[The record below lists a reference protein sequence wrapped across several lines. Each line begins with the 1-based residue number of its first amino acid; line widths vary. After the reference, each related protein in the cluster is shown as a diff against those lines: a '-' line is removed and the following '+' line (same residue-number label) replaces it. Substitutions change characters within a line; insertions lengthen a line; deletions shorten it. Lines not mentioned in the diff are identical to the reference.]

1 MANAK
6 TRFRLATFVAGC
18 AAAGLMCSVAA
29 AQTKTATR
37 TAPAATAPLH
47 AKILDGFKKV
57 VSTADGKKPMWTI
70 YTREKDSQ
78 MVAELP
84 ANFASQ
90 KYFIGLTVSS
100 GEIFAGLQN
109 RDMYVYWRKFND
121 RLALMEPNVD
131 TRSTGDAES
140 KSSVARLFTDK
151 VLLDVPILT
160 TGPGGGPLIDMDALL
175 VGKASVFFGPRYT
188 NSRFS
193 RLYDIKKAKAFPQNV
208 ELAFEFPTLTGQ
220 LQTLH
225 YSISVLPEN
234 TGYKPRLADTRVG
247 YFTTT
252 YKDLGKY
259 RSDETNTRYINRWH
273 IEKADPSLKI
283 SPPKEPIV
291 FYIEHTT
298 PIRYRRW
305 VEEGIL
311 SWNPAFEKIGIHNAL
326 KVEFQDA
333 KTGAFMDLDPEDVRY
348 NFIRWLNNNI
358 GTAIGPSRTHPMTGQ
373 ILDAD
378 IILTDGWIRHYNFQF
393 NDILPKIA
401 MEGFDPETLA
411 WLAKHP
417 DWDPRLRLAAPAQR
431 DTLRRKILRESLSQ
445 FAGNS
450 PSRKDDI
457 SLGGELRDGL
467 VGRNLQL
474 NGRCDAAAG
483 LAFEMALMRM
493 HLATQ
498 DDADD
503 AQVADKKSGKGGK
516 KPGKKPKKP
525 TGLIDGMPEE
535 FVGPLLAH
543 LVSHEVGH
551 TLGLRH
557 NFKGSSLHTL
567 AEINSAAMKGKP
579 MGGSVMD
586 YTPVNINM
594 KGGTVQGDYAM
605 KGIGPYDYWAIEYGY
620 TFAKDLK
627 PILSRVAEPGLQYGT
642 DEDALGPDPYV
653 RRYDFSKNPLD
664 YAQDQM
670 RLAKYHRRRLVK
682 KFVKDG
688 QSWDRARTGYE
699 LTLSVQTRAI
709 GMMANWIGG
718 SHVYRD
724 KKGDKNGRPPI
735 DVVSA
740 AEQKAA
746 LKFVIENTFD
756 DKAFGLNTD
765 LLRHMTVDKWMD
777 GNNYIQLL
785 RTDSAWPVHDK
796 IMGIQASVLT
806 MLMKPTTLRRVY
818 DNEFRVAENQ
828 DALTLPDLMA
838 SIRNSIWSELD
849 KKPSGK
855 NTARKPMIS
864 SLRRNLQR
872 EHLKR
877 LIDLTMP
884 NAVNNESG
892 KPIGNLARQ
901 ELRIIKAKAEAALKR
916 GGLDPYSLAHVTE
929 VKEQAEKALDARY
942 IYNSR
947 RSAALPQILRIGN
960 DPGGMPS
967 AP

>member
-1 MANAK
+1 MPNVK
-6 TRFRLATFVAGC
+6 RLRLAAAIAGC
-18 AAAGLMCSVAA
+18 AAAGLLCTAA
-29 AQTKTATR
+29 SAQTKT
-37 TAPAATAPLH
+37 TAKPAATVPLH
-47 AKILDGFKKV
+47 AKVLEGFKKV

-84 ANFASQ
+84 ANYASQ

-100 GEIFAGLQN
+100 GETFAGLQN

-121 RLALMEPNVD
+121 RLALMEPNVS

-140 KSSVARLFTDK
+140 KASVSRLFTDK

-188 NSRFS
+188 NARFS
-193 RLYDIKKAKAFPQNV
+193 QLFDIKKAKAFPQNV
-208 ELAFEFPTLTGQ
+208 ELAFEFPTAAGQ

-225 YSISVLPEN
+225 YSISVLPQN
-234 TGYKPRLADTRVG
+234 TGYKPRPADTRVG

-259 RSDETNTRYINRWH
+259 KTEETSIRYINRWH
-273 IEKADPSLKI
+273 LEKADANLKI

-305 VEEGIL
+305 VEEGVL
-311 SWNPAFEKIGIHNAL
+311 AWNAAFEKVGIHNAMQ
-326 KVEFQDA
+326 VRFQDA

-348 NFIRWLNNNI
+348 NFIRWLNNNV
-358 GTAIGPSRTHPMTGQ
+358 GTAIGPSRTNPLTGQ

-378 IILTDGWIRHYNFQF
+378 IILTDGWIRHYNLQF

-401 MEGFDPETLA
+401 MEGFDAETLT

-417 DWDPRLRLAAPAQR
+417 DWDPRLRLAAPAER
-431 DTLRRKILRESLSQ
+431 DMLREKILRESLRP
-445 FAGNS
+445 FAGHPLARNDT
-450 PSRKDDI
+450 KM
-457 SLGGELRDGL
+457 LGDEPHDGL
-467 VGRNLQL
+467 VGRHVQV

-498 DDADD
+498 DDDT
-503 AQVADKKSGKGGK
+503 QVTNGKPAKGVKKPDK

-579 MGGSVMD
+579 LGGSVMD
-586 YTPVNINM
+586 YTPVNINV
-594 KGGTVQGDYAM
+594 KGGTVQGDFAM
-605 KGIGPYDYWAIEYGY
+605 KGIGPYDFWAIEYGY
-620 TFAKDLK
+620 TFEKDLK
-627 PILSRVAEPGLQYGT
+627 PILARVSEPALQFGT
-642 DEDALGPDPYV
+642 DEDAMGPDPYV
-653 RRYDFSKNPLD
+653 RRYDFSKEPLD

-670 RLAKYHRRRLVK
+670 RLAKHHRERLLK
-682 KFVKDG
+682 SFVKDG

-699 LTLSVQTRAI
+699 LTLSVQTRAV
-709 GMMANWIGG
+709 GMMANWVGG

-724 KKGDKNGRPPI
+724 KKGDKNGRAPI

-740 AEQKAA
+740 KKQKIA

-756 DKAFGLNTD
+756 DKAYGLNSE
-765 LLRHMTVDKWMD
+765 LLRHMTFDKWMD
-777 GNNYIQLL
+777 GGNYAQLL

-796 IMGIQASVLT
+796 VMGIQASVLT

-818 DNEFRVAENQ
+818 DNEFRVAADK

-838 SIRNSIWSELD
+838 SVRNAVWSELD
-849 KKPSGK
+849 KKANGK
-855 NTARKPMIS
+855 YTARKPMIS

-884 NAVNNESG
+884 NAVNNEAG

-901 ELRIIKAKAEAALKR
+901 ELRFIKAKAEAALKA

-929 VKEQAEKALDARY
+929 VKEQARKALDAGY
-942 IYNSR
+942 IYNSAR
-947 RSAALPQILRIGN
+947 PTGLPRIIRIGN
-960 DPGGMPS
+960 EPGGKPE

>member
-6 TRFRLATFVAGC
+6 SRLRLAAMIAGF
-18 AAAGLMCSVAA
+18 AGLLCS
-29 AQTKTATR
+29 TATAQNK
-37 TAPAATAPLH
+37 TAATAPLH
-47 AKILDGFKKV
+47 AKILNGFKKV

-84 ANFASQ
+84 ANYASQ

-100 GEIFAGLQN
+100 GETFAGLQA

-121 RLALMEPNVD
+121 RLALMEPNIG

-140 KSSVARLFTDK
+140 KSSVSRLFTDK

-160 TGPGGGPLIDMDALL
+160 TGPGGGPLIDMDTLL
-175 VGKASVFFGPRYT
+175 VGKASVFFGSRYR
-188 NSRFS
+188 NMRFP
-193 RLYDIKKAKAFPQNV
+193 LLFDIKEAKAFPQNV
-208 ELAFEFPTLTGQ
+208 ELAFEFPTAAGQ

-225 YSISVLPEN
+225 YSISVLPQK

-247 YFTTT
+247 YFTTA

-259 RSDETNTRYINRWH
+259 KKDETSIRYINRWH
-273 IEKADPSLKI
+273 IEKADPNLKV

-305 VEEGIL
+305 VEAGVL
-311 SWNPAFEKIGIHNAL
+311 AWNKAFEKIGIHNAL

-333 KTGAFMDLDPEDVRY
+333 KSGAFMDLDPEDVRY
-348 NFIRWLNNNI
+348 NFIRWLNNNV
-358 GTAIGPSRTHPMTGQ
+358 GTAIGPSRTNPLTGQ

-378 IILTDGWIRHYNFQF
+378 IVLTDGWIRHYNFQF
-393 NDILPKIA
+393 NDMLPKIA
-401 MEGFDPETLA
+401 MEGFDAETLA
-411 WLAKHP
+411 WLAQHP
-417 DWDPRLRLAAPAQR
+417 SWDPRLRLAAPAQR
-431 DTLRRKILRESLSQ
+431 DSIRRRILRESLLP
-445 FAGNS
+445 FAGH
-450 PSRKDDI
+450 PLARKGTKM
-457 SLGGELRDGL
+457 LGDEPFDGL
-467 VGRNLQL
+467 VGRTVQV

-493 HLATQ
+493 HLAVLN
-498 DDADD
+498 DES
-503 AQVADKKSGKGGK
+503 AQFAGKKTGKGGK
-516 KPGKKPKKP
+516 KTGKKPKKP
-525 TGLIDGMPEE
+525 SNLIDGMPEE

-567 AEINSAAMKGKP
+567 EEINSARMKGKP
-579 MGGSVMD
+579 LGGSVMD
-586 YTPVNINM
+586 YTPVNINV
-594 KGGTVQGDYAM
+594 KGGKIQGDYAM
-605 KGIGPYDYWAIEYGY
+605 KGIGPYDMWAIEYGY

-627 PILSRVAEPGLQYGT
+627 PILARVAEPELQYGT
-642 DEDALGPDPYV
+642 DEDANGPDPYV
-653 RRYDFSKNPLD
+653 RRYDFSKHPLD
-664 YAQDQM
+664 YAKDQI
-670 RLAKYHRRRLVK
+670 RLANYHRGRLLK
-682 KFVKDG
+682 SFVKDG

-699 LTLSVQTRAI
+699 LTLSVQTRAVA
-709 GMMANWIGG
+709 MMANWIGG
-718 SHVYRD
+718 AHVYRD
-724 KKGDKNGRPPI
+724 KKGDKNGRAPI

-740 AEQKAA
+740 KEQRNA

-756 DKAFGLNTD
+756 DKAYGLNPD
-765 LLRHMTVDKWMD
+765 LLRHMTTDKWMD
-777 GNNYIQLL
+777 DSNFIQLFMS
-785 RTDSAWPVHDK
+785 DSSWPVHDK

-806 MLMKPTTLRRVY
+806 VLMRPTTLRRVY
-818 DNEFRVAENQ
+818 DNEFRVAADK
-828 DALTLPDLMA
+828 DALTLPELLA
-838 SIRNSIWSELD
+838 GIRNAVWSELD
-849 KKPSGK
+849 KKPNGK
-855 NTARKPMIS
+855 YTARKPMIS
-864 SLRRNLQR
+864 SLRRDLQR

-884 NAVNNESG
+884 NAVNNEAG

-901 ELRIIKAKAEAALKR
+901 ELRFIKAKAENALKA
-916 GGLDPYSLAHVTE
+916 GGLDPYTLAHLNE

-942 IYNSR
+942 VYGQQQKVN
-947 RSAALPQILRIGN
+947 LRQLLGIGSEPN
-960 DPGGMPS
+960 QKPAKP
-967 AP
+967 

>member
-1 MANAK
+1 MATAK
-6 TRFRLATFVAGC
+6 PRIRLAAIAAGF
-18 AAAGLMCSVAA
+18 AAAGLMSSAA
-29 AQTKTATR
+29 SAQTKSPTP
-37 TAPAATAPLH
+37 PAATAPLH
-47 AKILDGFKKV
+47 AKILNGFKKV

-78 MVAELP
+78 MIAELP
-84 ANFASQ
+84 ANYASQ

-100 GEIFAGLQN
+100 GETFAGLQS
-109 RDMYVYWRKFND
+109 RDMYVYWRKFNE
-121 RLALMEPNVD
+121 RLALMEPNVG

-140 KSSVARLFTDK
+140 KASVSRLFTDK

-175 VGKASVFFGPRYT
+175 VGKAPVFFGPRYG
-188 NSRFS
+188 NMRFPQ
-193 RLYDIKKAKAFPQNV
+193 LFDINKSKAFPQNV
-208 ELAFEFPTLTGQ
+208 ELAFEFPTAGGQ

-225 YSISVLPEN
+225 YSISVLPQN
-234 TGYKPRLADTRVG
+234 TGYKPRPADTRVG
-247 YFTTT
+247 FFTTT
-252 YKDLGKY
+252 YNDLGKY
-259 RSDETNTRYINRWH
+259 KKDETSIRYINRWH
-273 IEKADPSLKI
+273 LEKADANLKV

-305 VEEGIL
+305 VEQGVL
-311 SWNPAFEKIGIHNAL
+311 AWNEAFEKIGIHNAMQ
-326 KVEFQDA
+326 VRFQDA

-348 NFIRWLNNNI
+348 NFIRWLNNNV
-358 GTAIGPSRTHPMTGQ
+358 GTAIGPSRTNPMTGQ

-393 NDILPKIA
+393 NEMLPRVA
-401 MEGFDPETLA
+401 MEGFDAETLA

-431 DTLRRKILRESLSQ
+431 DMLQRKILRESLQ
-445 FAGNS
+445 PFAGH
-450 PSRKDDI
+450 PLARK
-457 SLGGELRDGL
+457 STKMLGDEPHDGL
-467 VGRNLQL
+467 VGRSVQV

-493 HLATQ
+493 HLAML
-498 DDADD
+498 DDLDS
-503 AQVADKKSGKGGK
+503 QVDGKKTGKGDK

-525 TGLIDGMPEE
+525 SNLIDGMPEE

-557 NFKGSSLHTL
+557 NFKGSSLNTL

-579 MGGSVMD
+579 LGGSVMD
-586 YTPVNINM
+586 YTPVNINV
-594 KGGTVQGDYAM
+594 KGGQVQGDFAM
-605 KGIGPYDYWAIEYGY
+605 KGIGPYDMWAIEYGY

-627 PILSRVAEPGLQYGT
+627 PILARVAEPELQYGT
-642 DEDALGPDPYV
+642 DEDAGGPDPFV
-653 RRYDFSKNPLD
+653 RRYDFSRDPLD
-664 YAQDQM
+664 YAKDQM
-670 RLAKYHRRRLVK
+670 RLATYHRERLLK
-682 KFVKDG
+682 SFVKDG
-688 QSWDRARTGYE
+688 ESWDRARTGYE

-709 GMMANWIGG
+709 AMMANWVGG

-724 KKGDKNGRPPI
+724 KKGDKNGRAPI
-735 DVVSA
+735 EVVPA
-740 AEQKAA
+740 QKQKDA
-746 LKFVIENTFD
+746 LKFVIENTFE
-756 DKAFGLNTD
+756 DKAFGLNTE

-777 GNNYIQLL
+777 GNNYAQLL

-796 IMGIQASVLT
+796 IMGIQASALT

-818 DNEFRVAENQ
+818 DNEFRVAADK
-828 DALTLPDLMA
+828 DALTLPELMA
-838 SIRNSIWSELD
+838 GIRNAVWSELD
-849 KKPSGK
+849 KKPNGK
-855 NTARKPMIS
+855 HTARNPMVS

-884 NAVNNESG
+884 NAVSNEAG
-892 KPIGNLARQ
+892 KPIGNIARQ
-901 ELRIIKAKAEAALKR
+901 ELRFIKAKAEKVLKA
-916 GGLDPYSLAHVTE
+916 GGLDPYTLAHVNE

-942 IYNSR
+942 VYPSQPN
-947 RSAALPQILRIGN
+947 LNLQQLLRLGSE
-960 DPGGMPS
+960 PGQTQTKP
-967 AP
+967 